1 MEGAMGA
8 KSKQARLAGRTALI
22 TGAGRGIG
30 RAVALAY
37 AGEGAS
43 LGLCASTEVELTET
57 VDAAMALGAN
67 ALGRIADIS
76 ESKDVKEW
84 VSEASSRF
92 GQIDILVNNA
102 SAFGPRVPIWEYPE
116 EDFRRVL
123 DISVTGVFLVTQAVL
138 QAGMLQRGGCII
150 NVSSGAGR
158 RGRPRWGAYTA
169 SKFAVEGLTQM
180 WAAEL
185 EAHSVLVNSVS
196 PSGTRTRARA
206 EAFPEEDPATL
217 KLPEALGP
225 AFIDLAMTERT
236 GCAFVLDQECRL
248 VLP

>member
-8 KSKQARLAGRTALI
+8 KSKRARLAGRTALI

-43 LGLCASTEVELTET
+43 LGLCARTDVELTET

-67 ALGRIADIS
+67 ALGRVADIS

-138 QAGMLQRGGCII
+138 QAVRMGI
-150 NVSSGAGR
+150 VS
-158 RGRPRWGAYTA
+158 
-169 SKFAVEGLTQM
+169 
-180 WAAEL
+180 L
-185 EAHSVLVNSVS
+185 E
-196 PSGTRTRARA
+196 
-206 EAFPEEDPATL
+206 
-217 KLPEALGP
+217 
-225 AFIDLAMTERT
+225 
-236 GCAFVLDQECRL
+236 
-248 VLP
+248 